1 MIRRLRPRS
10 LYDVLAILAFFGVL
24 AGGTAY
30 AANTIGSSDV
40 IDESLQSQDIKNG
53 EVHSLDIGN
62 NHVQSAD
69 VKNETLT
76 GDDIAANSLEGAD
89 IDESTLTIGPGSGDF
104 VHGRGTL
111 LSNRI
116 VFLPPDVPGAPF
128 TRRLFV
134 IPGLGVLTAACSQSP
149 AFIYWTNTTS
159 STIDRWVEQNGS
171 WSAELVPPGEGATI
185 ASTAT
190 AGGLG
195 SGGTLALGVGN
206 DPGARRIVTLDAF
219 AMQSA
224 DGQPCGFQAQG
235 TLWTSG

>member
-10 LYDVLAILAFFGVL
+10 LYDVLAILAFFGVV

-104 VHGRGTL
+104 VHRQGTL

-134 IPGLGVLTAACSQSP
+134 IPGLGVLTAACSRARVHLLDQHDELDHRSVGRTERKP
-149 AFIYWTNTTS
+149 
-159 STIDRWVEQNGS
+159 
-171 WSAELVPPGEGATI
+171 SAELVPPGEGATI

-195 SGGTLALGVGN
+195 SGGTLALGV
-206 DPGARRIVTLDAF
+206 ATIRRQEDRDAGCVRN
-219 AMQSA
+219 QSA
-224 DGQPCGFQAQG
+224 NGQPCGFQAQG